1 MRNELD
7 SAFLEADRLIKRG
20 KRTLAENAGKT
31 VAVITAAVTVLVTF
45 TEVGIGGFLTSG
57 SLTDALILIIAS
69 YLMYFSLGDAGKRT
83 AMATEEFRA
92 ASAALD
98 NARGRVGGEMIGELR
113 QFCLDYSSSELEYR
127 KRRMAKELGLSDSDL
142 RSPPDRR
149 TKRLKRRLNRQKM
162 LKITPRMLLCGAEY
176 EGNTELTAPQG
187 ARAKRTVKT
196 LLPSTAAMLFTVS
209 VILSTKDGLTAAAVA
224 EGLLRLSC
232 LPIIGL
238 RGYTDGYGLA
248 LGAELS
254 WIRARV
260 RLLDAFLK
268 GKGATSEG

>member
-31 VAVITAAVTVLVTF
+31 VAVITAAVTALVTF
-45 TEVGIGGFLTSG
+45 TEVGIGGFLSSG
-57 SLTDALILIIAS
+57 SITDALILIIAS

-127 KRRMAKELGLSDSDL
+127 KRRMAKEFGLSDSDL
-142 RSPPDRR
+142 LSPPDRR

-176 EGNTELTAPQG
+176 EGNTELSAPHG
-187 ARAKRTVKT
+187 AKAKRTVKT

-209 VILSTKDGLTAAAVA
+209 VILSTKDGLTAASVA

-260 RLLDAFLK
+260 RLLDAFFK
-268 GKGATSEG
+268 RSATSA

>member
-1 MRNELD
+1 MKSELD
-7 SAFLEADRLIKRG
+7 TVFLDADRLIKRG

-45 TEVGIGGFLTSG
+45 TEVGIGGFLSSG
-57 SLTDALILIIAS
+57 SITDALILIIAS

-142 RSPPDRR
+142 LSPPDRR
-149 TKRLKRRLNRQKM
+149 TKRLGRRLNRQKM

-176 EGNTELTAPQG
+176 EGNTELSAPHG
-187 ARAKRTVKT
+187 AKAKRTVKT

-260 RLLDAFLK
+260 RLLDAFFK
-268 GKGATSEG
+268 RSATSEG